1 MTELGVVLEGR
12 TVALGATGPF
22 TIGRDA
28 AANLRVTHRL
38 VSRQH
43 LVLTGGGALW
53 SGCDLGA
60 ANGTYLDGE
69 RIAAGSFFELQPG
82 MELML
87 GDPDDGVRLRFVE
100 AGRARRVATDEQPA
114 DNTGWQPSHLDL
126 RAGPNDRD
134 GSRSEVMKVGRRAD
148 NDLVLEDSSV
158 SGYHALVVPMDAGR
172 LLVQDLGS
180 TNGTFIDG
188 DRATC
193 QEAGPGA
200 IVSFGKSSYQVTD
213 SGLVPVPPPDRSQPE
228 SVPVES
234 PTEASVESPVEQAV
248 DEPVDESAKL
258 AELTPELEPR
268 VEEPVKIEAVDNSQ
282 EQAHRDGNGSLTA
295 VANRIKTSLLS
306 GWEQLRHRAQ

>member
-1 MTELGVVLEGR
+1 MTELAVVLEGR
-12 TVALGATGPF
+12 TVVLGATGPF
-22 TIGRDA
+22 TIGRDV

-60 ANGTYLDGE
+60 ANGTYLEGQ

-87 GDPDDGVRLRFVE
+87 GDPDDGVLLRFVE
-100 AGRARRVATDEQPA
+100 AGRARRVAIDEQPEPA
-114 DNTGWQPSHLDL
+114 SEWQPSHLDL
-126 RAGPNDRD
+126 RAGPNDGE
-134 GSRSEVMKVGRRAD
+134 GSRSEVIKVGRRVD

-158 SGYHALVVPMDAGR
+158 SGYHALVVPMDTGR

-188 DRATC
+188 TRATC
-193 QEAGPGA
+193 QEVGVGA

-213 SGLVPVPPPDRSQPE
+213 SGLVPVPPADRSQHE
-228 SVPVES
+228 SVPIES
-234 PTEASVESPVEQAV
+234 PAEPPIEPPVAESAA
-248 DEPVDESAKL
+248 ESAKL

-268 VEEPVKIEAVDNSQ
+268 VEEPVKIEDLNGRQ
-282 EQAHRDGNGSLTA
+282 EQAHREGSGSLTA
-295 VANRIKTSLLS
+295 VANRLRTSLLS
-306 GWEQLRHRAQ
+306 TWEQLRHRAQ